1 VESFLESFVGSPA
14 ASTRLISSPLRG
26 LTSCTDLFVDD
37 ILHSRCALYL
47 LHVPFLQ
54 LDSPRRMM
62 ARSADVPETASNGPL
77 PAGLHRNINRRSQSM
92 PDCPTTDDNE
102 HAPLKPTQ
110 LLFAGRVGGNQE
122 FIIDRN
128 DPAQA
133 ALLRKT
139 PDAAPFMSLA
149 QTFDLRGFREVDLW
163 KAAFIEGIGELFPYR
178 LQHTRERD

>member
-1 VESFLESFVGSPA
+1 
-14 ASTRLISSPLRG
+14 LISSPLRG
-26 LTSCTDLFVDD
+26 LTSSTDLFVDD
-37 ILHSRCALYL
+37 ILHSRCALCL

-54 LDSPRRMM
+54 LDSPRRTM
-62 ARSADVPETASNGPL
+62 ARSADVPEKASNGPL
-77 PAGLHRNINRRSQSM
+77 PADLHRNINRRSQSM

-102 HAPLKPTQ
+102 HAPLKLTQ

-133 ALLRKT
+133 ALLQKT